1 MSVISAYIGVL
12 AAALQYD
19 KDFNWAIQRIAELGF
34 EVSRTKN
41 RDVYE
46 MFSAW
51 LNPDHGNKTEL

>member
-1 MSVISAYIGVL
+1 MAVL
-12 AAALQYD
+12 AAALQHE
-19 KDFNWAIQRIAELGF
+19 KDFKWALKRINELGF

-46 MFSAW
+46 MYSAW